1 MENILCLQWKQSASS
16 GRLGCCYYS
25 GTTLELQLMEDTVE
39 SAKFEYTSML
49 LAQVSPHTILLPD
62 QSDDKLV
69 EFLTHE
75 HGAAVTLIKTS
86 SKEFLFSK
94 GRMTLLNWYVN
105 HISQQQQQDE
115 QQQQQQQQHTS
126 LNNNAATYT
135 STEDMD
141 VANQH
146 IYFRDHEEG
155 IKTHAYLQ
163 MEGLMELE
171 ESQLTIG
178 CAGVLL
184 KHLDKIQQERDVQ
197 EEETGVEPEVVQP
210 TVIKAFSWLGRW
222 DEEHISDVCKPMQR
236 SLHASQFRYN
246 AASLLDKTTSV
257 LGKQMLKE
265 WVSRPM
271 TDKRALE
278 DRHLAIGL
286 FMASDMRDT
295 STKLSSHLRHIKN
308 IHRLL
313 GKLRESKAKTNDWQY
328 ILKFAYYT
336 ICIFSALQPTINSP
350 YAQCPLVH
358 KFKQLLPS
366 VNTMQE
372 AGSNI
377 DSIID
382 FGASKAETRII
393 VKKGVDSELDI
404 LREEYEKLDDTLLR
418 VSQEIGA
425 TLPIG
430 LSAALNVVY
439 FPQLGYLITLPQYH
453 LQRNSG
459 WSSAGSS
466 YCDSSNITEHYQ
478 RNLPGFELQ
487 FSTADNLY
495 YKNDKTKE
503 LDATLGDL
511 HAMIADREIEIL
523 QELSATILQHST
535 HFIAVSDAL
544 SELDCILSLA
554 MVALQFSYVKP
565 NLSIDSSLDIVK
577 GRHPLQELSVDIFIP
592 NHTHLKG
599 GQGFKSQRQDAHYSS
614 VFDSLRNAAASSSRL
629 NSSGRN
635 RSLDDDDD
643 VNSIQVVT
651 GANFSGKSV
660 YLKQVAL
667 ITYMA
672 HVGSF
677 VPAERATIGIT
688 DKIFTRIQTS
698 ETVLKPQSAF
708 GYDLQQVNRALQNA
722 TCQSLVI
729 IDEFGKGTDIADGSA
744 LFCSALGYFLSK
756 GDQCPKVI
764 ASTHFHD
771 LICKNILTAQ
781 DGITLSQT
789 EIMTQSMQSQSNSS
803 TKESHSASVPAAAA
817 AGKENEVVFLYR
829 IVPSNGESKS
839 HGLWCASI
847 AGLPAHTI
855 ERAAYLARQFKNM
868 EPIEKIQTN
877 QEEEKYRLL
886 ERMHTEFITKDI
898 SDQDISQLIPAIN
911 SIFI

>member
-1 MENILCLQWKQSASS
+1 METILCLQWKQSASL

-25 GTTLELQLMEDTVE
+25 GTNLELQLMEDTVE
-39 SAKFEYTSML
+39 SDKFEYTSML
-49 LAQVSPHTILLPD
+49 LAQLSPQTIILPD
-62 QSDDKLV
+62 PSDENLV
-69 EFLTHE
+69 EFLTSE
-75 HGAAVTLIKTS
+75 HGATATLIRTS
-86 SKEFLFSK
+86 NKEFLFDK
-94 GRMTLLNWYVN
+94 GRITLLNWYIS
-105 HISQQQQQDE
+105 HINQQQE
-115 QQQQQQQQHTS
+115 QQPSANT
-126 LNNNAATYT
+126 AIYT
-135 STEDMD
+135 DTEDTGIE
-141 VANQH
+141 NHH

-163 MEGLMELE
+163 MEGLIELE

-184 KHLDKIQQERDVQ
+184 KHLDKLQQERNMQ
-197 EEETGVEPEVVQP
+197 EDETGVGPEVVQP
-210 TVIKAFSWLGRW
+210 TVIKAFSCNRYMQVN
-222 DEEHISDVCKPMQR
+222 SDTMR
-236 SLHASQFRYN
+236 SLCIFESERHPNMHQIQKKEIL
-246 AASLLDKTTSV
+246 SLFGLLNKTTSV
-257 LGKQMLKE
+257 LGKEMLRE

-271 TDKRALE
+271 TDKMALE

-286 FMASDMRDT
+286 FMASDMRDK
-295 STKLSSHLRHIKN
+295 SIALRSHLRHIKN

-313 GKLRESKAKTNDWQY
+313 VRVRESKAKTNDWQY

-336 ICIFSALQPTINSP
+336 ICIFNALQPIFNSP
-350 YAQCPLVH
+350 YAQCLLIQ
-358 KFKQLLPS
+358 KFKKRS
-366 VNTMQE
+366 STVKAMQE
-372 AGSNI
+372 AGSVI

-382 FGASKAETRII
+382 FGASKAEAQTI
-393 VKKGVDSELDI
+393 VKKGVDNELDM
-404 LREEYEKLDDTLLR
+404 LREEYEKLNDTLLR
-418 VSQEIGA
+418 VSQEIGSA
-425 TLPIG
+425 LPIG

-459 WSSAGSS
+459 LSSASSS
-466 YCDSSNITEHYQ
+466 YCDNSNVTEYYQ

-495 YKNDKTKE
+495 YKNDRTKE

-511 HAMIADREIEIL
+511 HAMISDREIEIL
-523 QELSATILQHST
+523 QELSTTVLQYST
-535 HFIAVSDAL
+535 QFIEISEAL
-544 SELDCILSLA
+544 SELDC
-554 MVALQFSYVKP
+554 YVKP
-565 NLSIDSSLDIVK
+565 NLTMDNSLDVVK
-577 GRHPLQELSVDIFIP
+577 GRHPLQELSVGIFIP

-599 GQGFKSQRQDAHYSS
+599 GQGFKSQRPDVQYSS
-614 VFDSLRNAAASSSRL
+614 AFDSLRDTASSRL
-629 NSSGRN
+629 NSAGRD
-635 RSLDDDDD
+635 RRMGDDT
-643 VNSIQVVT
+643 NSIQIVT

-667 ITYMA
+667 LTYMA

-688 DKIFTRIQTS
+688 DKLFTRIQTS

-708 GYDLQQVNRALQNA
+708 AFDLQQINRALQNA

-771 LICKNILTAQ
+771 LVCKNILSVQ

-789 EIMTQSMQSQSNSS
+789 EIMSQNMQNQDNNKEGLHLELVPG
-803 TKESHSASVPAAAA
+803 KES
-817 AGKENEVVFLYR
+817 EVVFLYR
-829 IVPSNGESKS
+829 IVPSNGDSKS

-847 AGLPAHTI
+847 AGFPAHTI
-855 ERAAYLARQFKNM
+855 ERAAYLTRKFKNM
-868 EPIEKIQTN
+868 EPIEKIQTE

-886 ERMHTEFITKDI
+886 EIIRDDFVTKNI
-898 SDQDISQLIPAIN
+898 SDQDISQLIPSIN

>member
-1 MENILCLQWKQSASS
+1 METILCLQWKRSPSS
-16 GRLGCCYYS
+16 SRLGCCYYE
-25 GTTLELQLMEDTVE
+25 GTNLALQLMEDTVE
-39 SAKFEYTSML
+39 SDKFEYTSML
-49 LAQVSPHTILLPD
+49 LAQLSPHTIILPD
-62 QSDDKLV
+62 QSDEKLI
-69 EFLTHE
+69 EFLNDE
-75 HGAAVTLIKTS
+75 HGATATLIKMS
-86 SKEFLFSK
+86 SKEFLFDK
-94 GRMTLLNWYVN
+94 GRITLLNWYIN
-105 HISQQQQQDE
+105 HINQE
-115 QQQQQQQQHTS
+115 QQQQQQPSANTATHTD
-126 LNNNAATYT
+126 
-135 STEDMD
+135 TEDTGI
-141 VANQH
+141 ANQH

-163 MEGLMELE
+163 MEGLIELD
-171 ESQLTIG
+171 ESKLTIG

-184 KHLDKIQQERDVQ
+184 KHLDKIQQERNVQ
-197 EEETGVEPEVVQP
+197 EEETGVEPDVVQP
-210 TVIKAFSWLGRW
+210 TVIKAFSCNRYMQVN
-222 DEEHISDVCKPMQR
+222 SDTMR
-236 SLHASQFRYN
+236 SLCIFESERHPNMHQVQEKESLSLFG
-246 AASLLDKTTSV
+246 LLDKTTSV
-257 LGKQMLKE
+257 LGKQMLRE

-271 TDKRALE
+271 TDKKALE

-295 STKLSSHLRHIKN
+295 SITLRSHLRHIKN

-313 GKLRESKAKTNDWQY
+313 ARVRESKAKANDWQY

-336 ICIFSALQPTINSP
+336 ICIFNALQPIINSP
-350 YAQCPLVH
+350 YAQCPLIQ
-358 KFKQLLPS
+358 KFKKLLPTIS
-366 VNTMQE
+366 TLQE
-372 AGSNI
+372 VGSNI

-382 FGASKAETRII
+382 FSASKTEAQII
-393 VKKGVDSELDI
+393 VKKGVDSELDV
-404 LREEYEKLDDTLLR
+404 LREEYEKLDDTLLG
-418 VSQEIGA
+418 VSQEIGSV
-425 TLPIG
+425 LPIG
-430 LSAALNVVY
+430 LGAALNVVY

-459 WSSAGSS
+459 LSSAGSS
-466 YCDSSNITEHYQ
+466 HCDNSNITEYYQ

-495 YKNDKTKE
+495 YKNDRTKE
-503 LDATLGDL
+503 LDASLGDL
-511 HAMIADREIEIL
+511 HAMISDREIEIL
-523 QELSATILQHST
+523 QELSATILQYST
-535 HFIAVSDAL
+535 QFIEISDAL

-554 MVALQFSYVKP
+554 VVALRFSYVKP
-565 NLSIDSSLDIVK
+565 NLTMDNALDIVK

-599 GQGFKSQRQDAHYSS
+599 GQGFKSQRPDAHYSS
-614 VFDSLRNAAASSSRL
+614 AFDSLRNATTSSRL
-629 NSSGRN
+629 NSSSKN
-635 RSLDDDDD
+635 RSLDDDT
-643 VNSIQVVT
+643 NSIQIVT

-672 HVGSF
+672 HIGSF

-688 DKIFTRIQTS
+688 DKIFTRTQTS

-708 GYDLQQVNRALQNA
+708 GFDLQQINRALQNA

-771 LICKNILTAQ
+771 LVCKNILSVQ

-789 EIMTQSMQSQSNSS
+789 EIMSQTMQLQNNSEEGSRPESM
-803 TKESHSASVPAAAA
+803 P
-817 AGKENEVVFLYR
+817 GKENEVVFLYR

-855 ERAAYLARQFKNM
+855 ERAAYLTSKFKNM
-868 EPIEKIQTN
+868 EPIEKIQTK

-886 ERMHTEFITKDI
+886 EVIHNDFISKDI
-898 SDQDISQLIPAIN
+898 RDQDISQLIPSIS